1 MLKRKIYLESAFKWA
16 PGMDDMAWKR
26 WAAGEGKIPFSKE
39 NPPMEYLSAK
49 SLRRMNQMIR
59 MTIHALH
66 AMLPLAEDS
75 ELFFISSIGEADQQ
89 FALEREYHVEK
100 EIHPATFS
108 YSVFNAPIAMATILL
123 EQDRPYSCMFGSH
136 NEVKSGFLTAIAPLA
151 SGRRDEVVAIIC
163 EEAIP
168 DEYVAIHQGGGNEPF
183 VYALKLTSRAT
194 ERELDAGFLDA
205 LTTEEELLKALICKG
220 WV

>member
-1 MLKRKIYLESAFKWA
+1 MLKRKIYLESSFKWA
-16 PGMDDMAWKR
+16 PGMDDAAWKR
-26 WAAGEGKIPFSKE
+26 WAGGAARIPFSE
-39 NPPMEYLSAK
+39 EHPPMEYLSAK
-49 SLRRMNQMIR
+49 SLRRMNQMTR

-75 ELFFISSIGEADQQ
+75 ALFFISSIGEADQQ
-89 FALEREYHVEK
+89 FALEREYRVEK

-123 EQDRPYSCMFGSH
+123 KQDRPYSCMFGSH
-136 NEVKSGFLTAIAPLA
+136 NEVKSGFLTAIAPLV
-151 SGRRDEVVAIIC
+151 SGRRNEVVVIVC

-168 DEYVAIHQGGGNEPF
+168 AEYVAIHQEGGNEPF

-194 ERELDAGFLDA
+194 ERELDAGFLDS
-205 LTTEEELLKALICKG
+205 LTTEEELLKTLVGKG

>member
-89 FALEREYHVEK
+89 FALERENHVEK

-205 LTTEEELLKALICKG
+205 LTTEEELLKTLICKG